1 MPFSQ
6 DPRSARAIFEILVRE
21 NTDMLLAYLRST
33 VDDSIAVDD
42 LFQETMIV
50 AWKRIHDYDRSRPFA
65 PWLRGIARNLVLAHY
80 RSIGASHVWHN
91 TDVLDNVE
99 TRFQEL
105 LSNNSGTFR
114 EQAEDLL
121 SCMKR
126 LSDRLRLIVE
136 MLYAR
141 DMSYTQI
148 AAALNDQ
155 AATIRKRAQRA
166 REQLYDCLKAT
177 GEHS

>member
-1 MPFSQ
+1 
-6 DPRSARAIFEILVRE
+6 
-21 NTDMLLAYLRST
+21 
-33 VDDSIAVDD
+33 
-42 LFQETMIV
+42 
-50 AWKRIHDYDRSRPFA
+50 
-65 PWLRGIARNLVLAHY
+65 
-80 RSIGASHVWHN
+80 
-91 TDVLDNVE
+91 
-99 TRFQEL
+99 
-105 LSNNSGTFR
+105 
-114 EQAEDLL
+114 
-121 SCMKR
+121 MKR

-177 GEHS
+177 GEPS